1 MNKTPPALPRAF
13 HIIDGGTLMKIYE
26 QFPSFENDA
35 FLLRPVIRED
45 CDDLLKVYSDKN
57 ALPFFNSDNCDGD
70 NFYYATKERMTDAID
85 FWQSA
90 YEKQWFARWSI
101 MDKSS
106 EKVIGTIELCRRA
119 SEDAFNDAAI
129 LRIDVRSDYEK
140 ERVLSEICSLIIP
153 PVFDLFDCLQV
164 ITKVPI
170 YGVERT
176 LAMQKAGF
184 RKSEHL
190 LIGKT
195 GYAYDGYWRMEK

>member
-1 MNKTPPALPRAF
+1 MN
-13 HIIDGGTLMKIYE
+13 IYE
-26 QFPSFENDA
+26 NCPILQNNKFI
-35 FLLRPVIRED
+35 LRPV
-45 CDDLLKVYSDKN
+45 DDRDLSDLFKVYSDKK
-57 ALPFFNSDNCDGD
+57 AVPFFNSDNCDGD

-170 YGVERT
+170 YAVERT
-176 LAMQKAGF
+176 LAMQKAGC

>member
-1 MNKTPPALPRAF
+1 MR
-13 HIIDGGTLMKIYE
+13 IYDK
-26 QFPSFENDA
+26 FPTFENDEL
-35 FLLRPVIRED
+35 LLRPVGKED
-45 CDDLLKVYSDKN
+45 CTDLLAVYSDKN

-70 NFYYATKERMTDAID
+70 NFYYPTIERMNDALL

-90 YEKQWFARWSI
+90 YENKWFARWAVVEKADS
-101 MDKSS
+101 
-106 EKVIGTIELCRRA
+106 KVIGTIELCRRA

-140 ERVLSEICSLIIP
+140 ERILSEICSLIIP

-170 YGVERT
+170 YAVERT